1 MLGINVIDAIAQG
14 LTSIAEA
21 FAKDSEPI
29 QESVKTLIVS

>member
-1 MLGINVIDAIAQG
+1 MSGINVIDAIAQS

-21 FAKDSEPI
+21 FAKDLEPI